1 MGASLKPGY
10 KDLSKSPWDVPLN
23 SGSKGFRKGDGLL
36 VHRVARMFEQLL
48 LLLLLLSSFIYRDNF
63 FNLNEQI
70 RVFTRELARIRAKSR
85 EHNLQ
90 KVIE

>member
-1 MGASLKPGY
+1 MGASIKPGY

-48 LLLLLLSSFIYRDNF
+48 LLLLDSVLVIALIRYTLTRLPVLLFLI
-63 FNLNEQI
+63 
-70 RVFTRELARIRAKSR
+70 
-85 EHNLQ
+85 
-90 KVIE
+90 